1 MGRRHLIVI
10 SATAALSILASDF
23 AFAQRSGKNQK
34 SHRGGGGHGRQH
46 NGQFRGGGHERLRQL
61 SPEERQTFKK
71 NAERWLQMDPQQR
84 QVLRERE
91 RIRQQRMKTEAGAVM
106 RELGLRLDPNG
117 QNQFE
122 ARYLQERRRIERALR
137 QEYEAKRQQQLLP
150 ELNQR
155 LKNEFQ
161 PHQSSPGGTSSPGGS
176 GKPRR

>member
-10 SATAALSILASDF
+10 SAAAALSIFASDL
-23 AFAQRSGKNQK
+23 ALAQGSRKNQK
-34 SHRGGGGHGRQH
+34 SHRGGGHGRGQH
-46 NGQFRGGGHERLRQL
+46 NGQFRGGHERLRQL

-91 RIRQQRMKTEAGAVM
+91 RIRQQRMKTEAGAAM
-106 RELGLRLDPNG
+106 RELGLRLDPNA

-122 ARYLQERRRIERALR
+122 ARYLQERRRIERSLR

-161 PHQSSPGGTSSPGGS
+161 PHQSSPGGTTSPGGP
-176 GKPRR
+176 GKPRH

>member
-1 MGRRHLIVI
+1 MGRKFIVI
-10 SATAALSILASDF
+10 TATAALSILASDF
-23 AFAQRSGKNQK
+23 TFGQGGRKGQK
-34 SHRGGGGHGRQH
+34 FRGGGGGHGRQH
-46 NGQFRGGGHERLRQL
+46 NGQFRGGHERLRQL

-91 RIRQQRMKTEAGAVM
+91 RIRQQRMRTEAGAAM

-122 ARYLQERRRIERALR
+122 ARYLQERRRVERALR

-161 PHQSSPGGTSSPGGS
+161 PHQSSPGNTSSPAGQ